1 MALRTTGQRL
11 RYVLDSAGQRICSK
25 TACTTNADD
34 CADDLLGPR
43 QDSFFELAPAVK
55 SGLDGQLSASKDR
68 GRRLAGE
75 GHVSRSARKAHK
87 AHFDAPSSV
96 RRKIMSSSLDKA
108 LREEYNTRSIPIR
121 KDDEVKIVRGSYKGR
136 EGKVVQVY
144 RKKWVIH
151 VERVAREKG
160 NGATV
165 PIGVSPSNVVITKL
179 KLDKDRKALLARKD
193 RSQKTKQ
200 DEDVKM
206 A

>member
-1 MALRTTGQRL
+1 MARGGEYCSFLIVKRL
-11 RYVLDSAGQRICSK
+11 YGAMDDIATAVWPSIDRQLTDSVPALFHDH
-25 TACTTNADD
+25 AD
-34 CADDLLGPR
+34 
-43 QDSFFELAPAVK
+43 
-55 SGLDGQLSASKDR
+55 
-68 GRRLAGE
+68 
-75 GHVSRSARKAHK
+75 VSRSARKAHK

-108 LREEYNTRSIPIR
+108 LREEYNTRSVPIR

-160 NGATV
+160 SGATV

-200 DEDVKM
+200 DEDVQM